1 MPSSGKELAHL
12 SIRYPAP
19 QGNVR
24 TVRPTGELDL
34 STAPALRDLLRGN
47 DAAPA
52 ARLIADLTAVTF
64 MDTSA
69 LTELETALARS
80 EAVGGWLRL
89 VYHQPAIG
97 RLLRLTGLTRRFPRY
112 ATVQDACTGRP
123 AQAIAAR
130 SAAAPAGAA
139 VHGVGPLHCAWPHAP
154 AWRHEPAGRLAG
166 GRQGS

>member
-1 MPSSGKELAHL
+1 MSTRTPT
-12 SIRYPAP
+12 P
-19 QGNVR
+19 QGNCR

-69 LTELETALARS
+69 LTELETAHCRS
-80 EAVGGWLRL
+80 EAADGWLRL
-89 VYHQPAIG
+89 VYHQPTIG

-112 ATVQDACTGRP
+112 ATAQDACANRP
-123 AQAIAAR
+123 AQAITVR
-130 SAAAPAGAA
+130 PAAAPAGPVAYTNGHLISAWTRAPVGRPLRPRAA
-139 VHGVGPLHCAWPHAP
+139 GD
-154 AWRHEPAGRLAG
+154 
-166 GRQGS
+166 RQGEWPKPA

>member
-1 MPSSGKELAHL
+1 MPFSGKELAHL

-69 LTELETALARS
+69 LTELETSLVRS
-80 EAVGGWLRL
+80 EADGGWLRL

-97 RLLRLTGLTRRFPRY
+97 QMLRLTGLTRRFPRY
-112 ATVQDACTGRP
+112 HRP
-123 AQAIAAR
+123 
-130 SAAAPAGAA
+130 
-139 VHGVGPLHCAWPHAP
+139 
-154 AWRHEPAGRLAG
+154 GRLYRPSG
-166 GRQGS
+166 PGHSRPLCCRTRRSGRTRGWPPELCLAPRPGMAP